1 MTDTSQ
7 DSGVIQTLLKQFKDH
22 RLPEALAIKKRVDQG
37 ACLGE
42 HDIAFLEKIFED
54 ANHVMPLIER
64 HPELQPIAS
73 RAVSLYHE
81 ITEKALENEKK
92 S

>member
-1 MTDTSQ
+1 MTDSSN
-7 DSGVIQTLLKQFKDH
+7 DAGVIMALMKRFEEQ
-22 RLPEALAIKKRVDQG
+22 RLPEVLAMKKRVDQG
-37 ACLGE
+37 ERLSE
-42 HDIAFLEKIFED
+42 HDLAFLEQIFAD
-54 ANHVMPLIER
+54 AKHVIPLLER
-64 HPELQPIAS
+64 HPEYQPVAS